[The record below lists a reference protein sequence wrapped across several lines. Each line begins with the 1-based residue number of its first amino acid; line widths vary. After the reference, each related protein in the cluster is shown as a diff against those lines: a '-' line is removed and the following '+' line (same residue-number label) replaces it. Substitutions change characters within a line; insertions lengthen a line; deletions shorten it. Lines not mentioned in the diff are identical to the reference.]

1 MSTSNPTPSLRQVIA
16 EIKQYLSLQ
25 CEWVKLDSVEKLT
38 RIVSSLIFLILA
50 IILIAIALLYLS
62 LSVVHI
68 IQIYT
73 GAVAAYSIMAGFFLL
88 LFVVLWLLRRSC
100 IVNPI
105 LRFFYKMFLTP
116 KEGQNDFTSNTNNEL

>member
-62 LSVVHI
+62 LSVVHL

-88 LFVVLWLLRRSC
+88 LFNKQELFSQKRYR
-100 IVNPI
+100 IHINYI
-105 LRFFYKMFLTP
+105 LSLFL
-116 KEGQNDFTSNTNNEL
+116 